1 MKNFICLPLTALVLS
16 FVSCEKNTEVATSTT
31 DLSPAI
37 RTELQQEAQKFA
49 KKHDQL
55 VYEMLSLDNEL
66 LMKRSPAVSEMS
78 ERERLDHVLTVIYRV
93 TGVKPVIVEQQSAKV
108 SAAVSSDDP
117 DYYWVNL
124 DADEI
129 SLAPYAATEK
139 GLQYLSV
146 VDDIVQNQESSVDEK
161 VLLLDEVLKE
171 VALDEILPKSEM
183 ERVLT
188 SVEVLRGS
196 LILWND
202 YLTQETPA
210 YYAPGIQKASIRN
223 WSFGKKLAFVAAA
236 DAVGGV
242 LGFFLGGYI
251 TVGGVPIY
259 MPAGPTGMVLSAAA
273 LSYIAASMVG
283 W

>member
-16 FVSCEKNTEVATSTT
+16 FVSCEKSTEVASSTAG
-31 DLSPAI
+31 LSPNV
-37 RTELQQEAQKFA
+37 RTELQQEARKFA

-55 VYEMLSLDNEL
+55 VYEMLSLDNAL
-66 LMKRSPAVSEMS
+66 LMKRSPAATEMS

-93 TGVKPVIVEQQSAKV
+93 TGVKPVIVEKNLAKV
-108 SAAVSSDDP
+108 SAAVSGDDP

-124 DADEI
+124 DAEEI

-139 GLQYLSV
+139 GLQYLGV
-146 VDDIVQNQESSVDEK
+146 VDDIVQNQESCLDEK
-161 VLLLDEVLKE
+161 VLQLDEVLKE
-171 VALDEILPKSEM
+171 VALDESLPKSEM

-188 SVEVLRGS
+188 SVEVLKGS

-202 YLTQETPA
+202 YFTKETPV
-210 YYAPGIQKASIRN
+210 YYASGMQKTKIRD

>member
-1 MKNFICLPLTALVLS
+1 MKNFICLSLTALVLS
-16 FVSCEKNTEVATSTT
+16 FVSCEKNTEDATSTT
-31 DLSPAI
+31 GLSPAV
-37 RTELQQEAQKFA
+37 RTELQQEAKKFS
-49 KKHDQL
+49 KQHDQL
-55 VYEMLSLDNEL
+55 VYEMLSLDNAL
-66 LMKRSPAVSEMS
+66 LMKRSPADGEMS
-78 ERERLDHVLTVIYRV
+78 ELERLNHVLTVIYRV
-93 TGVKPVIVEQQSAKV
+93 TGVRPVLVEQQSAKV
-108 SAAVSSDDP
+108 SEAVSGDNP

-129 SLAPYAATEK
+129 SLAPYAATDQ
-139 GLQYLSV
+139 GLQYLGV
-146 VDDIVQNQESSVDEK
+146 VDDIVQNPDISVEEK
-161 VLLLDEVLKE
+161 VQQLDEVQQE
-171 VALDEILPKSEM
+171 VALDATLPEAEM

-196 LILWND
+196 LLLWND
-202 YLTQETPA
+202 YLTSNTPVDN
-210 YYAPGIQKASIRN
+210 APGMQKANIRD
-223 WSFGKKLAFVAAA
+223 WSLGKKIAFVAAA

-259 MPAGPTGMVLSAAA
+259 MPAGPSGMVLSAAA